1 MYAKTEDVVWNK
13 EHLLLAANLAAIN
26 AVVRRAQHASKMET
40 FSEAIKMQRGCPHQ
54 QGKCKMSN
62 EVAPLLNKHSA
73 GRRDEMFPNDASPGV
88 IAQRERKQEMA
99 ASLGIRVSAPY
110 RRPLE

>member
-1 MYAKTEDVVWNK
+1 VYAKTVDVVLNR

-26 AVVRRAQHASKMET
+26 AVVRGPQHASKIET

-54 QGKCKMSN
+54 HGKCQMSN

-73 GRRDEMFPNDASPGV
+73 SRRDVMFPNDASLGV
-88 IAQRERKQEMA
+88 IAQ
-99 ASLGIRVSAPY
+99 
-110 RRPLE
+110 